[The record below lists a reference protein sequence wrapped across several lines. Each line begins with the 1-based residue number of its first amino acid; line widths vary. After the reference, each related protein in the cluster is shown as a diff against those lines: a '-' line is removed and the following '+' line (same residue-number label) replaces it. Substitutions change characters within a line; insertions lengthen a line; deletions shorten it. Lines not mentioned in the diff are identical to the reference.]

1 MATRGS
7 GLIAAA
13 LLALLPAIALN
24 AFEKVP
30 AAARAALSGTRGKKA
45 VQSGFVFV
53 DGHYVKPP
61 YRVARFGTAIFV
73 NNEQVTD
80 QIVSWKAFLAAS
92 NGGVAPAPAAKPA
105 EAKAEPAPAAAP
117 SAPAARSVD
126 DLFDDEPAP
135 AAAKTPA
142 AKPKPKPV
150 VVEEDDGSAASFA
163 ANAQT
168 DKLLKRVNAQRA
180 EVHRRLSAGNVCF
193 FGSRYGQVNVPPRL
207 AQKLMAVLPDA
218 VRDAGDA
225 ADLHARMKK
234 GGFAFMSK
242 ELCEDLI
249 ANRADYPALAERRRK
264 MQSDAEFDS
273 VVRKV
278 RSGGL

>member
-1 MATRGS
+1 MATRGL
-7 GLIAAA
+7 GFIVAA
-13 LLALLPAIALN
+13 LLVLSPAVALN

-45 VQSGFVFV
+45 LSSGFVFV
-53 DGHYVKPP
+53 DGRYVKPP

-92 NGGVAPAPAAKPA
+92 NGGIAPAPAAKPA
-105 EAKAEPAPAAAP
+105 EAKPEPAPAAAP
-117 SAPAARSVD
+117 SAARSVD

-135 AAAKTPA
+135 SAAKKPA

-150 VVEEDDGSAASFA
+150 AAEEDDGSAASFA

-168 DKLLKRVNAQRA
+168 DKMLKRVNAYRS

-218 VRDAGDA
+218 VRDANDA
-225 ADLHARMKK
+225 ADLHARMKQ

-242 ELCEDLI
+242 EICEDLI

>member
-1 MATRGS
+1 MATRGF
-7 GLIAAA
+7 GFIAAA
-13 LLALLPAIALN
+13 LLALSPVGALN

-30 AAARAALSGTRGKKA
+30 SAARAALSGTRGKKA
-45 VQSGFVFV
+45 VSSGFVFV
-53 DGHYVKPP
+53 DGHYVRPP

-92 NGGVAPAPAAKPA
+92 GAASASAPAPAAKASEEKPAA
-105 EAKAEPAPAAAP
+105 EATA
-117 SAPAARSVD
+117 SGSVRSVD

-135 AAAKTPA
+135 TAAKKPS
-142 AKPKPKPV
+142 AKPRPLPV
-150 VVEEDDGSAASFA
+150 AVEDDDGSAASFT

-168 DKLLKRVNAQRA
+168 DKMLKRVNAYRT
-180 EVHRRLSAGNVCF
+180 EVHRRLSSGNICF
-193 FGSRYGQVNVPPRL
+193 FGSRYGQINVPPRL
-207 AQKLMAVLPDA
+207 ARKLIAVLPDA

-225 ADLHARMKK
+225 ADLHSRMRQS
-234 GGFAFMSK
+234 GFAFMSK

-264 MQSDAEFDS
+264 IESDAEFES

-278 RSGGL
+278 QSGGL